1 MIVPDR
7 NEGDVEEI
15 SEVERRGLEFIYADD
30 IGDVLKT
37 ALQTDGKRPRSAS
50 RAAGKAPSG

>member
-1 MIVPDR
+1 VIVPDR

-15 SEVERRGLEFIYADD
+15 SEQERHELEFIYADD

-37 ALQTDGKRPRSAS
+37 ALEPDGKRPRSARS
-50 RAAGKAPSG
+50 DGKRP